1 MIKQLD
7 SVVIRI
13 THNYPS
19 ITNICC
25 IYWIPKRST
34 LATFTSKLC
43 NKLSTQFKY
52 LNPVISLI
60 TDH

>member
-1 MIKQLD
+1 MIKHLY
-7 SVVIRI
+7 SAVIRI
-13 THNYPS
+13 THDYPS

-25 IYWIPKRST
+25 TYWIPKLST

-52 LNPVISLI
+52 LNPVISFI
-60 TDH
+60 TD